1 MIWPENLTI
10 LRFKSKYIYPVV
22 FIIVLIILPQ
32 GASAQDNQISFES
45 RLATIYIRGNVDLK
59 LVDKN
64 LNTSRIQSIYFT
76 DYARIES
83 GSLIER
89 ISAKFDLLVLRTQEI
104 LDMYPDDFHVNIVI
118 YEHDDSLAERYQ
130 EIKGERIDLYSFYYY
145 NNNTIYTSQCRL
157 TANVMAHEIGHA
169 VCNNYFV
176 ILPPAK
182 IRELLSQ
189 YVDVHLKD

>member
-1 MIWPENLTI
+1 MTI
-10 LRFKSKYIYPVV
+10 SRFKSKYIYPVL

-45 RLATIYIRGNVDLK
+45 RFATIHIRGNVDLK

-64 LNTSRIQSIYFT
+64 LNTRRVKSIHFR

-118 YEHDDSLAERYQ
+118 YERDDSLAERYQ
-130 EIKGERIDLYSFYYY
+130 EIKGEKIDLYSFYYY
-145 NNNTIYTSQCRL
+145 NNNTIYTSQRRL
-157 TANVMAHEIGHA
+157 NANVMAHEIGHA
-169 VCNNYFV
+169 VTNNYFV
-176 ILPPAK
+176 VLPPAK

-189 YVDVHLKD
+189 YVDVHLND